1 MMRFSASG
9 KSFLDF
15 VLIDELMEWLPV
27 MPEALDAGARLFW
40 ENDPMPACPEKGE
53 TPILI
58 YGGMRGS
65 MGDGDPLDGGIPRL
79 PMIHICSF
87 CHAIALLMHE
97 GGVEFGGVG
106 INLQDK
112 PEWFERVNDKMETP
126 VCGINGRWV
135 RDSDPIRATIC
146 DEYPQVAAIQG
157 KPWANQGIDVTDPK
171 ELKVKF
177 PMIGLIIAGS
187 SIKSPMRSFLV
198 RSTGVD
204 PDGGTPQEVAADVR
218 NHILTTVARF
228 ERTLGSHPYLCGA
241 SPGGHDCLLVGDI
254 EIFFTLNEYG
264 VVDLGFNSF
273 EDLKRAFPAL
283 WAYRERWGRRESFLE
298 VYGEGDLYKYSQLC
312 TLRTFSAK
320 VSKMHPDIDCSPW
333 LAAARAAAP
342 APEDLIAMAQ
352 WERERPPAVL
362 SRVPSQGTDYLNE
375 SSARLSGGL
384 CL

>member
-1 MMRFSASG
+1 MMRFSANG
-9 KSFLDF
+9 KPSLDF
-15 VLIDELMEWLPV
+15 MLIDELIGWLPAV
-27 MPEALDAGARLFW
+27 PETSRLFW
-40 ENDPMPACPEKGE
+40 ENSPMPTCPQRGE
-53 TPILI
+53 PPILI
-58 YGGMRGS
+58 YGAMRGA
-65 MGDGDPLDGGIPRL
+65 MGDGHRLDGDIPRL

-97 GGVEFGGVG
+97 GGVEFGGASV
-106 INLQDK
+106 NLQDK
-112 PEWFERVNDKMETP
+112 PDWFKHVNDKLETP
-126 VCGINGRWV
+126 TCGINGRWV

-157 KPWANQGIDVTDPK
+157 KPWASQGIDVTDPK

-273 EDLKRAFPAL
+273 EDLKRAFPTL
-283 WAYRERWGRRESFLE
+283 WAYRERWGRRESFVE
-298 VYGEGDLYKYSQLC
+298 VYGEGDLYRYNQLC

-320 VSKMHPDIDCSPW
+320 VANMHPDIDCKPA
-333 LAAARAAAP
+333 LDRARAVAP
-342 APEDLIAMAQ
+342 APEDIIRMVKK
-352 WERERPPAVL
+352 EKKRRPSFTKTHSRRNSVL
-362 SRVPSQGTDYLNE
+362 EIKE
-375 SSARLSGGL
+375 SISKMNGGL